1 MSFIQGHWHG
11 PVDTAL
17 MEKNDIHEARVNAGR
32 SGCADALY
40 MTDILRA
47 SLRKALSLASSIL
60 ARDVRIH
67 AELLENR

>member
-17 MEKNDIHEARVNAGR
+17 MEKNDIHEASVNDGR
-32 SGCADALY
+32 SCCADALY

-47 SLRKALSLASSIL
+47 SPRKALSLASSIL
-60 ARDVRIH
+60 ARDVTMH
-67 AELLENR
+67 AESVENR